1 MVGGGWKAEWVA
13 GLVFYGFGWQT
24 KAEGSSWI
32 TPLHEGGGGGVAR
45 ERKVRVCGNSEYRLR
60 HIHEYS

>member
-32 TPLHEGGGGGVAR
+32 TPLHEGGGGGWLERGKYACVAT
-45 ERKVRVCGNSEYRLR
+45 VNTA
-60 HIHEYS
+60 

>member
-1 MVGGGWKAEWVA
+1 VPATKLQTTKKIMWVGPMVGGGWKAEWVA

-32 TPLHEGGGGGVAR
+32 TPLHEGGESALVW
-45 ERKVRVCGNSEYRLR
+45 LQ
-60 HIHEYS
+60 